1 MKIRDKEK
9 LTNSDINWDSL
20 PSGILGWILW
30 SMPQR
35 MWRYLLWLIALFVA
49 VTAILAFYQLWS
61 IRGSQID
68 KYRIEILDEQWNRSD
83 KPEWKRALISNWSE
97 PSNFSNKIWK
107 ESTEHSNQTV
117 RIAAARNPWL
127 PELYLKKLTKD
138 AKLPVRMSAILACSN
153 TLIVIGLLSKDIDA
167 QVRQAVAINESTP
180 KEVLIKLA
188 KDNAPVQR
196 AVAANLM
203 TPLNTL
209 KILAGN
215 KEVDVHFNALITY
228 LAKANYN

>member
-9 LTNSDINWDSL
+9 LTNSDINWNSL

-30 SMPQR
+30 SLSQR
-35 MWRYLLWLIALFVA
+35 IWRYLLWLIALFAA
-49 VTAILAFYQLWS
+49 VTAILAFYQLWF

-68 KYRIEILDEQWNRSD
+68 KYRIEILDEQWKRSD
-83 KPEWKRALISNWSE
+83 KPEWKRALINNWSE

-107 ESTEHSNQTV
+107 EATEHLDPTV

-127 PELYLKKLTKD
+127 PELYLEKLTKD
-138 AKLPVRMSAILACSN
+138 PKLPVRMSAILAFSN
-153 TLIVIGLLSKDIDA
+153 TLIVIDLLSKDINP
-167 QVRQAVAINESTP
+167 QVRRAVAENESTP
-180 KEVLIKLA
+180 KDVLIKLA
-188 KDNAPVQR
+188 EDNAPVQSE
-196 AVAANLM
+196 VAENLM

-215 KEVDVHFNALITY
+215 KEVDVHFNALTTY